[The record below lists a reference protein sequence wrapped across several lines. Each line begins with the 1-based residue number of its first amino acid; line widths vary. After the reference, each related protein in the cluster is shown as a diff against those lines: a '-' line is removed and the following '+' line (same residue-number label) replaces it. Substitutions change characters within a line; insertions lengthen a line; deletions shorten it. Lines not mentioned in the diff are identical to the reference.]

1 MNLVVEDFKKLKN
14 LKISLAFKINIF
26 LLCILP
32 FAIISGPALSD
43 IIVSIN
49 GLFFIIF
56 VFTKNLNIFLTNLVL
71 FFLMVYLIILF

>member
-1 MNLVVEDFKKLKN
+1 MNLVVEDFKTLRN
-14 LKISLAFKINIF
+14 LKISLVIKINII

-49 GLFFIIF
+49 GLCFIIF
-56 VFTKNLNIFLTNLVL
+56 VFIHKEFKYIFNKLSFI
-71 FFLMVYLIILF
+71 FFYGVSI